1 MPASVSEQ
9 AQLALSRLL
18 MTAYP
23 CPPPVAAGG
32 VGAEGEEQDK
42 LEAGTAPVDMSVAG
56 EILRAVAL
64 SWQVQQGDELSPGPF
79 AVKVAG
85 MKAGSKAN
93 SKGKDKDRDA
103 ERAEVEACVSR
114 SAKLLLALSLQV
126 LHI

>member
-79 AVKVAG
+79 AVAG
-85 MKAGSKAN
+85 ISAGGKAN
-93 SKGKDKDRDA
+93 GKGKDKDRDA
-103 ERAEVEACVSR
+103 DRAEAEACVSR

-126 LHI
+126 LHV

>member
-23 CPPPVAAGG
+23 SLPPVAAGV
-32 VGAEGEEQDK
+32 VGAEGEQEDK
-42 LEAGTAPVDMSVAG
+42 LGAGTEPLDMSVAG
-56 EILRAVAL
+56 EILRSVAL
-64 SWQVQQGDELSPGPF
+64 SWQVQADELLHGPF
-79 AVKVAG
+79 AVAG
-85 MKAGSKAN
+85 ISAGGKAN

-103 ERAEVEACVSR
+103 DRAEAEACVSR

-126 LHI
+126 LHV

>member
-64 SWQVQQGDELSPGPF
+64 SWQVQADELLPGPF
-79 AVKVAG
+79 AVAG
-85 MKAGSKAN
+85 ISAGGKAN
-93 SKGKDKDRDA
+93 GKGKDKDRDA
-103 ERAEVEACVSR
+103 DRAEAEACVSR